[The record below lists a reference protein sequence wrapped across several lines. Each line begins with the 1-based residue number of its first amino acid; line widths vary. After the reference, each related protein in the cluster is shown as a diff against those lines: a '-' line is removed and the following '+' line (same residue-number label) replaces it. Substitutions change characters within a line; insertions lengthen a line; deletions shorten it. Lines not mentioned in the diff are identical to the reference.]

1 MTSPIKAWM
10 QDAYGNGLRTRTY
23 YDFFAGAG
31 LVRVALGPAW
41 RCLWANDID
50 SKKKEVY
57 VRNFGD
63 SEFVWKDIAQV
74 KGSDLPCR
82 AELELIPK

>member
-10 QDAYGNGLRTRTY
+10 QDAYGNGLRTRPY

-41 RCLWANDID
+41 QCLWANDMIR
-50 SKKKEVY
+50 KRE
-57 VRNFGD
+57 RCT
-63 SEFVWKDIAQV
+63 SEISVTLSLYGKA
-74 KGSDLPCR
+74 LLR
-82 AELELIPK
+82 